1 MLWLTAGILALGAGI
16 RLWALGDLTPGVWYD
31 EAVNAIDARLIIQDG
46 FPMFFVGNNGRE
58 PLFIYSVAASFKLFG
73 HNTLALRFVS
83 MAAGLLTVA
92 VSFTLVRSI
101 WGVRPALVATALL
114 ATSVW
119 PLILSRLGMRTA
131 LLPLLLSAAIF
142 WLWTGLQKR
151 SAWRTTLGG
160 VFFGLA
166 AYSYVAIRVAPA
178 WVLVFCLVWLAA
190 WRCSQ
195 GLTFARSF
203 VLVGAF
209 WLASSITAAPL
220 AAYFLKDPD
229 QLTTR
234 VAQESILDAESN
246 QLQAFGNNAVNT
258 LGMLSVRGDPNG
270 RHNLPGR
277 PVFDPTLTLFA
288 LIGLAVIVARYR
300 RPESVL
306 ALLWLATM
314 FLPGILS
321 RESPHQLRTS
331 GIIPIVYVFPAVGLI
346 TAADWIRQVIA
357 PKPAAWGYG
366 LIVLLLIWNIGNS
379 TRAFFIDWAEAQ
391 DTADAFQGAQRI
403 AGKLAGDSGQTSTAI
418 FAAPIYRGEPASSL
432 VFSREVDRLGVRF
445 FSGHHCLAIPSE
457 GQLQYLLTRNTFGS
471 GEFAQSALET
481 HRTSAAVDQNGDE
494 WVRVY
499 ELDANELL
507 HLQPSR
513 PTPAALGDQFTVL
526 GYDLPKIIRAG
537 ETTFARI
544 YLQVDK
550 PFPRQAY
557 FQFFAHLVNIE
568 DNSTPALF
576 HTDSCIADRYWN
588 PGDRLLIEV
597 PLILNADVEQG
608 THRLAF
614 GMWNKFDDERL
625 LVRDGAGKPIGD
637 ALYLGPSRV
646 VDDAGPPPEPQQAL
660 GFQLG
665 EAIGL
670 MGFDRGGSGFEPGET
685 ISLTL
690 YWEVLGLLEEDYT
703 VFVQVIDADGQV
715 VTQKDNYPQ
724 NGTYPTSIWSEQDP
738 IVVDEYELVLPTE
751 IGRPPY
757 RIIVGMYRLED
768 GSRLPIRDSDGQLVG
783 DHLVLNQ

>member
-1 MLWLTAGILALGAGI
+1 MLWLTTGILALGAGV

-31 EAVNAIDARLIIQDG
+31 EAVNAIDARLIIHDG
-46 FPMFFVGNNGRE
+46 FPILFVGNNGRE
-58 PLFIYSVAASFKLFG
+58 PLFIYSLAASFKLFG
-73 HNTLALRFVS
+73 YNPLALRFVS
-83 MAAGLLTVA
+83 TAAGLLTVA
-92 VSFTLVRSI
+92 VCFSLVRSI
-101 WGVRPALVATALL
+101 WGVRPALIATALL

-131 LLPLLLSAAIF
+131 LLPLLLSAAVF

-151 SAWRTTLGG
+151 SAWRTALGG

-166 AYSYVAIRVAPA
+166 AYSYTAVRVAPL
-178 WVLVFCLVWLAA
+178 WLLVFCVVWLGI

-195 GLTFARSF
+195 GISVGRAIA
-203 VLVGAF
+203 VVGAF
-209 WLASSITAAPL
+209 WLASSVTAAPL
-220 AAYFLKDPD
+220 GAYFLKYPD

-234 VAQESILDAESN
+234 VAQESVLDAESN
-246 QLQAFGNNAVNT
+246 QLSALGKNAVST
-258 LGMLSVRGDPNG
+258 LGMLSVRGDPNS

-277 PVFDPTLTLFA
+277 PVFDPPLTVFG
-288 LIGLAVIVARYR
+288 LIGLALIAARVR

-321 RESPHQLRTS
+321 GDSPHQLRTA
-331 GIIPIVYVFPAVGLI
+331 GIIPIVYVLPAVGLI
-346 TAADWIRQVIA
+346 TAAEWLKRVMPASRSAWAYGVIA
-357 PKPAAWGYG
+357 LVVFWSAGSSAK
-366 LIVLLLIWNIGNS
+366 
-379 TRAFFIDWAEAQ
+379 AFFIDWAEAQ

-403 AGKLAGDSGQTSTAI
+403 AGSLVRDQEGTSTTVVATRV
-418 FAAPIYRGEPASSL
+418 YRGLPAGSL
-432 VFSREVDRLGVRF
+432 LFDQDIDRLGIKLF
-445 FSGHHCLAIPSE
+445 EGHHCLAVPSE
-457 GQLQYLLTRNTFGS
+457 GRLRYLLPRDTRGPWEATRRVIETRATSTVVDKN
-471 GEFAQSALET
+471 GEP
-481 HRTSAAVDQNGDE
+481 
-494 WVRVY
+494 WVHLY
-499 ELDANELL
+499 ELNANELL
-507 HLQPSR
+507 RLQPSR
-513 PTPAALGDQFTVL
+513 TVPAALGEQFVMV
-526 GYDLPKIIRAG
+526 GYDLPKNIRAG
-537 ETTFARI
+537 EISSARI
-544 YLQVDK
+544 YLEVDK
-550 PFPRQAY
+550 PFPKPAH

-568 DNSTPALF
+568 DNSTPVLS
-576 HTDSCIADRYWN
+576 HVDSCLADRYWKT
-588 PGDRLLIEV
+588 GDRLLIDI

-614 GMWNKFDDERL
+614 GIWDKFEDERL
-625 LVRDGAGKPIGD
+625 LVRDGAGTPIGN
-637 ALYLGPSRV
+637 ALYLGPLRIIA
-646 VDDAGPPPEPQQAL
+646 DATVEEEPQHEL
-660 GFQLG
+660 RLRLG

-670 MGFDRGGSGFEPGET
+670 RGFDRGGSGFEPGET

-690 YWEVLGLLEEDYT
+690 YWEVLDLLEEDYT